1 MIKEWLKNRIT
12 VEEAEQKHLVKD
24 ERLGPEPI
32 PFGFQ
37 YEEWLAFKEQIQD
50 GDELLEFSSP
60 PETWEHLCARA
71 GICIVRDNKVVM
83 SIVTIMN

>member
-60 PETWEHLCARA
+60 P
-71 GICIVRDNKVVM
+71 RDMGAPVCTCRNM
-83 SIVTIMN
+83 HCERQ